1 MAAMIRLG
9 LTGGIGM
16 GKSTAAELLAKR
28 GAKISDSDEIAR
40 ELVEPGQPALQAIA
54 EAFGVEVL
62 RSDGSL
68 DRGHVA
74 GLVFGDI
81 EARRTL
87 ESILHPRI
95 RDTWQ
100 GNLARWAGEGES
112 IGVAVIPLLYETG
125 CEEAFDKI
133 VCVACSPELQRK
145 RLRQR
150 DWSDEEIDRRIAAQ
164 LNAEEKMK
172 RADHVVWTD
181 GPMDAHA
188 AQWDALLACWSGES
202 STVVA

>member
-28 GAKISDSDEIAR
+28 GAKISDSDDIAR
-40 ELVEPGQPALQAIA
+40 ELVEPGRPALQAIA
-54 EAFGVEVL
+54 EAFGNEVL
-62 RSDGSL
+62 RADGSL
-68 DRGHVA
+68 DRGRVA
-74 GLVFGDI
+74 KLVFGDD

-87 ESILHPRI
+87 EDILHPRI
-95 RDTWQ
+95 RATWL
-100 GNLARWAGEGES
+100 GNLDRWAGEGAAL
-112 IGVAVIPLLYETG
+112 GVAVIPLLYETG
-125 CEEAFDKI
+125 SEAAFDKI
-133 VCVACSPELQRK
+133 VCVACSPEAQRE

-164 LNAEEKMK
+164 MSAEEKMK

-181 GPMDAHA
+181 GPVSAHA
-188 AQWDALLACWSGES
+188 DQWDDLLARWRGAS
-202 STVVA
+202 STVA